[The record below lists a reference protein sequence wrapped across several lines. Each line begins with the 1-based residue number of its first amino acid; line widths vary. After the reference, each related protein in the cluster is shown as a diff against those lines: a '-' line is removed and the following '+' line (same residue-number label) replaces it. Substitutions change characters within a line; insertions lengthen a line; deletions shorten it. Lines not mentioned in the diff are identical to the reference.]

1 MELQRKLLITPRVLS
16 EDGTVIAK
24 YVNKEGEAIAD
35 TTVVVE
41 NEETGTSY
49 TSSAKTIPG
58 YVLTETPANANGTVT
73 NGLTTI
79 TYVYEK
85 SNSKRYNY
93 RCRCHNWK
101 LKKILGDID
110 KASGKFDE
118 VINYSTEDR
127 VIALQKAGY
136 ELVNDG
142 FTTEDG
148 RVL

>member
-1 MELQRKLLITPRVLS
+1 MVRKDTNGTVAKATYTPRVLS

-85 SNSKRYNY
+85 ATQNATITYVDVTTGTEKV
-93 RCRCHNWK
+93 
-101 LKKILGDID
+101 LGDID
-110 KASGKFDE
+110 KG
-118 VINYSTEDR
+118 
-127 VIALQKAGY
+127 L
-136 ELVNDG
+136 LVSSMK
-142 FTTEDG
+142 
-148 RVL
+148 